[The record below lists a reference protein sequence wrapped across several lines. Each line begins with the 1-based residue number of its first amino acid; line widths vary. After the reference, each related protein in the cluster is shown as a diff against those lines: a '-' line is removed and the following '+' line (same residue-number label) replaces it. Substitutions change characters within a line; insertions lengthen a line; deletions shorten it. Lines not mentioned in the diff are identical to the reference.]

1 MAKAQLDA
9 VLGHIRRIVATN
21 QAKDL
26 TDCQLLEEFSLH
38 QDQTAFTALVKR
50 HGPMVLGV
58 CQHVLHHLQ
67 DAEDA
72 FQATFLVLARN
83 AASIRKREALVRAPW
98 GGLSHSYERKEGSYQ
113 AANPRRQGEDHAG

>member
-21 QAKDL
+21 KAKEL
-26 TDCQLLEEFSLH
+26 TDCQLLEEFSIH

-58 CQHVLHHLQ
+58 CRHVLHHLQ

-83 AASIRKREALVRAPW
+83 AASIRKREALVSWLHGVAYRMAMNAKR
-98 GGLSHSYERKEGSYQ
+98 SAARRRTHEEQ
-113 AANPRRQGEDHAG
+113 AKT